1 MSDNMLNEACIRK
14 WKPVL
19 DHSDMPAI
27 ADAHRRATTATLLE
41 NQEVDCRRQSLMETT
56 PNSSMGGAWAGSQAG
71 TNASGQLAGYDPIL
85 IQLVRRAMPNL
96 MAYDICG
103 VQAMSA
109 PTGLIFAMRT
119 KYGTTA
125 GTEAFFDEPSSDYAN
140 NMGLSPANNSTDP
153 FANYSNAGGFGGG
166 VGGTSGQPGI
176 TAGFGATL
184 AWAEDAAPN
193 QMAFTIERI
202 AVEAK
207 TRALAA
213 SYSIELA
220 QDLKAV
226 HGLDAETE
234 LSNILSTE
242 ILAEINRE
250 VVRTVYN
257 TAVLGCQQSDLFYKG
272 AGSTANGLSA
282 MGSNYVGGVYDLTQ
296 DADGR
301 WSAEK
306 FRGLMFQIEREC
318 NVIAKQTRRGKGN
331 FIVVSA
337 DVASALAMGGFL
349 NLSPA
354 LNVSMNVDDTGNTF
368 VGTLNG
374 KIKVYV
380 DPYSST
386 ANNFCCVGYK
396 GSSAYDAGIFYC
408 PYVPLQMMRAV
419 DPTNFQP
426 KMAFKTRYG
435 MVANPFSKGTT
446 AIGVNAGIE
455 LRSNRYY
462 RLFRVDNLHG
472 VAS

>member
-1 MSDNMLNEACIRK
+1 MSDNTLNEAAIRK

-19 DHSDMPAI
+19 DHTDMPAI

-41 NQEVDCRRQSLMETT
+41 NQERACREQMLIEA
-56 PNSSMGGAWAGSQAG
+56 PNNIVGGGMSPVVGSEG
-71 TNASGQLAGYDPIL
+71 GIKGYDPIL

-119 KYGTTA
+119 RYGTNS
-125 GTEAFFDEPSSDYAN
+125 GTEAFFDEASTQFSASSSAAATS
-140 NMGLSPANNSTDP
+140 GLSSDP
-153 FANYSNAGGFGGG
+153 FANYPGDVGTTGMGVSFGMA
-166 VGGTSGQPGI
+166 TSV
-176 TAGFGATL
+176 
-184 AWAEDAAPN
+184 AEDISPQ
-193 QMAFTIERI
+193 QMAFSIERV

-272 AGSTANGLSA
+272 AGSTAAGLSQGA
-282 MGSNYVGGVYDLTQ
+282 GSSALVGGVYDLLQ
-296 DADGR
+296 DSDGR

-331 FIVVSA
+331 FVICSA

-354 LNVSMNVDDTGNTF
+354 LNVSLSVDDTASTF
-368 VGTLNG
+368 AGTLNG
-374 KIKVYV
+374 KIKVYI
-380 DPYSST
+380 DPYATTSLNY
-386 ANNFCCVGYK
+386 ACVGYK
-396 GSSAYDAGIFYC
+396 GSSPYDAGLFYC

-419 DPTNFQP
+419 DTNNFQP

-435 MVANPFSKGTT
+435 MIANPFSKGTG
-446 AIGVNAGIE
+446 AASSA
-455 LRSNRYY
+455 LDPRSNKYY
-462 RLFRVDNLHG
+462 RLFRIDNLHG
-472 VAS
+472 TAS

>member
-1 MSDNMLNEACIRK
+1 MSDQMLNEAAIRK

-41 NQEVDCRRQSLMETT
+41 NQEVACRQQYLSEADPRNVMGANTSLAA
-56 PNSSMGGAWAGSQAG
+56 SAG
-71 TNASGQLAGYDPIL
+71 NIAGYDPIL

-109 PTGLIFAMRT
+109 PTGLIFAMHSRYNNQT
-119 KYGTTA
+119 
-125 GTEAFFDEPSSDYAN
+125 GTENFFNEVQSGFS
-140 NMGLSPANNSTDP
+140 GLCGSVSPAAGTDP
-153 FANYSNAGGFGGG
+153 FETQLTSATGVTLGNGMSTSAGE
-166 VGGTSGQPGI
+166 TI
-176 TAGFGATL
+176 
-184 AWAEDAAPN
+184 APN
-193 QMAFTIERI
+193 EMAFSIDRV

-250 VVRTVYN
+250 VVKTVYN

-272 AGSTANGLSA
+272 AGSTASGLCQSGA
-282 MGSNYVGGVYDLTQ
+282 SQLVGGVYDLTQ

-318 NVIAKQTRRGKGN
+318 NAIAKATRRGKGN
-331 FIVVSA
+331 FIIVSA

-374 KIKVYV
+374 KIKVFV
-380 DPYSST
+380 DPYATT
-386 ANNFCCVGYK
+386 ALNYCCVGYK

-419 DPTNFQP
+419 DTTTFQP

-435 MVANPFSKGTT
+435 MAPNPFARGVT
-446 AIGVNAGIE
+446 ALTNNTINHRE
-455 LRSNRYY
+455 NQYY
-462 RLFRVDNLHG
+462 RIFRVDNLHG

>member
-19 DHSDMPAI
+19 DHGDMPAI

-41 NQEVDCRRQSLMETT
+41 NQEIDCRRQALMETA
-56 PNSSMGGAWAGSQAG
+56 PNSSMGGNFTGSQG
-71 TNASGQLAGYDPIL
+71 SVNPQGHLAGYDPIL

-103 VQAMSA
+103 VQAMNA

-119 KYGTTA
+119 KYGNTGGA
-125 GTEAFFDEPSSDYAN
+125 EAFFDEPTTNWSN
-140 NMGLSPANNSTDP
+140 NLSATIGAGNSTDP
-153 FANYSNAGGFGGG
+153 FANYPSGFGVDVAGI
-166 VGGTSGQPGI
+166 SGQPG
-176 TAGFGATL
+176 TTTGFGATL
-184 AWAEDAAPN
+184 GWAEDASPN

-257 TAVLGCQQSDLFYKG
+257 TAVLGCQQTDLFYKG
-272 AGSTANGLSA
+272 AGSTATGLSQSA
-282 MGSNYVGGVYDLTQ
+282 TNFVGGVYDLTQ

>member
-1 MSDNMLNEACIRK
+1 MSEQLNEAITKK
-14 WKPVL
+14 WKPIL
-19 DHSDMPAI
+19 DHADMPKI

-41 NQEVDCRRQSLMETT
+41 NQEIACRQQYLAEAASTNVMGVGGSPSLGQ
-56 PNSSMGGAWAGSQAG
+56 GGAIQGF
-71 TNASGQLAGYDPIL
+71 DPIL
-85 IQLVRRAMPNL
+85 IQLIRRAMPNL

-119 KYGTTA
+119 RYLGATGSEAFYNEAINTISGTTSGLTSGSGITGSVA
-125 GTEAFFDEPSSDYAN
+125 GFAT
-140 NMGLSPANNSTDP
+140 STDP
-153 FANYSNAGGFGGG
+153 FAGYPGLNT
-166 VGGTSGQPGI
+166 GTSGVCQ
-176 TAGFGATL
+176 GFGFPTIHGEGL
-184 AWAEDAAPN
+184 TPN
-193 QMAFTIERI
+193 EMAFSVERV

-226 HGLDAETE
+226 HGLDAESE

-250 VVRTVYN
+250 VVKTVYSQ
-257 TAVLGCQQSDLFYKG
+257 AVLGCQQPDLFYKT
-272 AGSTANGLSA
+272 AGSTAAGVGLSLGA
-282 MGSNYVGGVYDLTQ
+282 APLVGGIYDLIQ
-296 DADGR
+296 DSDGR

-331 FIVVSA
+331 IVICSA

-354 LNVSMNVDDTGNTF
+354 LNVSLDIDDTGNTF

-374 KIKVYV
+374 KLKVYI
-380 DPYSST
+380 DPYAT
-386 ANNFCCVGYK
+386 ETVNFCCVGYK
-396 GSSAYDAGIFYC
+396 GTSPYDAGIFYC
-408 PYVPLQMMRAV
+408 PYVPLQMMRAI
-419 DPTNFQP
+419 DPLTFQP
-426 KMAFKTRYG
+426 KIAFKTRYG
-435 MVANPFSKGTT
+435 MVANPYSQGLTVGSGALSDRTNK
-446 AIGVNAGIE
+446 
-455 LRSNRYY
+455 YY
-462 RLFRVDNLHG
+462 RMFRIDNLHG